1 MWRRVTARV
10 CQDGATRR
18 AVVTRRGRAGSAAG
32 TRFADNAAVEAA
44 PHPMRRMLTL
54 ILTLVAVAYAGF
66 CIVLYMTQ
74 RSFQYFPTPRRLGPT
89 EMAGTYKRG
98 DTLLQLTVRPHAGPG
113 AVLYFGGNGE
123 DVSSSVAPLMAAFPG
138 REIVM
143 LHYRGY
149 GGSAGEPTEADIA
162 LDAQGLFDEVHARHP
177 DVVVIGRSL
186 GSGVAARLASVRP
199 VARLVLVTPYD
210 SIVGIAQR
218 QFPIFPVSWLLI
230 DKYETWRYVP
240 KITAP
245 VLILRAEH
253 DELIPA
259 SSTEALRARF
269 PPGQVTTVVVPADHN
284 SILDEPQYVS
294 ALAAFDART

>member
-1 MWRRVTARV
+1 
-10 CQDGATRR
+10 
-18 AVVTRRGRAGSAAG
+18 
-32 TRFADNAAVEAA
+32 
-44 PHPMRRMLTL
+44 MLTL
-54 ILTLVAVAYAGF
+54 LLITIVVAYLGI
-66 CIVLYMTQ
+66 CVVLYLAQ

-89 EMAGTYKRG
+89 EMAGTFKRG
-98 DTLLQLTVRPHAGPG
+98 DTLMRLTVRPHAGPG

-123 DVSSSVAPLMAAFPG
+123 DVSSSVAPLVAAFPQ

-149 GGSAGEPTEADIA
+149 GGSGGSPTEADIA
-162 LDAQGLFDEVHARHP
+162 LDAIGLFDEVHARHP
-177 DVVVIGRSL
+177 DVIVIGRSL

-199 VARLVLVTPYD
+199 AAKLVLVTPYD
-210 SIVGIAQR
+210 SLVGIAQR

-230 DKYETWRYVP
+230 DKYESWRYVP

-259 SSTEALRARF
+259 ASTDALRDRF
-269 PPGQVTTVVVPADHN
+269 PAGQVRYEVIPASHN
-284 SILDEPQYVS
+284 TILDEPAYVR
-294 ALAAFDART
+294 ALAAFDAGTP